1 MSTPA
6 AGNGPVH
13 QLAEVLTSKQ
23 VGGHRHLTL
32 VAPGVAERFRP
43 GTAVALRH
51 RGDAS
56 ASVLRRTLPI
66 FTARPIGAYGGT
78 IELVLPGGDGL
89 DDLAALPA
97 GSTLDLVGP
106 LGRPFALPKDPVA
119 TTLVGDGVDAA
130 PLFPLAARLRER
142 GCEVHVLLAAAT
154 ETGLFGVLEA
164 RRAAKT
170 VTVCTEDGSVG
181 IRGSAGDVLPELLAR
196 TSTDVVYA
204 AGPPAVLHRV
214 AAAAEDHGAWSQAL
228 VMVAMPCGT
237 GLCGGCVVPVVGE
250 DGLTRMVRG
259 CAEGPVFRGDRV
271 RWRDLARVP
280 GDAWGAQE
288 GYR

>member
-1 MSTPA
+1 MSTPDP
-6 AGNGPVH
+6 GTGPV
-13 QLAEVLTSKQ
+13 QVLAQVLSSKR

-51 RGDAS
+51 PGDGS
-56 ASVLRRTLPI
+56 GSVLRRTLPI

-78 IELVLPGGDGL
+78 IELALPGGHEF
-89 DDLAALPA
+89 DDLGALPA

-106 LGRPFALPKDPVA
+106 VGRPFALPKEPVA

-142 GCEVHVLLAAAT
+142 GCEVHVLLGAAT

-170 VTVCTEDGSVG
+170 VTVCTQDGSVG
-181 IRGSAGDVLPELLAR
+181 IRGGAGDVLPDLLRR
-196 TSTDVVYA
+196 TGTDVVYA

-228 VMVAMPCGT
+228 VMVTMPCGT
-237 GLCGGCVVPVVGE
+237 GACGGCVVPVVGE

-280 GDAWGAQE
+280 ADAWGAQ
-288 GYR
+288 GATR